1 MASFRERI
9 QVDSELLPEES
20 FVNNFQTLMK
30 LCSDNKISATEFEL
44 TFLMAALHFKQSNC
58 EAVVLEVT
66 FYESFFYF
74 FHLVDN
80 FHVFI

>member
-1 MASFRERI
+1 M
-9 QVDSELLPEES
+9 
-20 FVNNFQTLMK
+20 NNFQTLMK

-66 FYESFFYF
+66 FYESF
-74 FHLVDN
+74 LCIISMN
-80 FHVFI
+80 FVPLICWLAWVENTMLLM